1 LILFKLFI
9 YLFYIDFVSEIK
21 DKDGITVYANDYIDE
36 IGNVE
41 SNRFQ
46 VLAVGKAPSF
56 YHEEMTEE
64 KQPQTGAHE
73 IGHGLG
79 LRHEV
84 IGTDESID
92 GISVPEGNLMRGWSG
107 GQGLE
112 INMEQLRKIE
122 SILPEEE
129 K

>member
-1 LILFKLFI
+1 MILFKLFI

-21 DKDGITVYANDYIDE
+21 DKDGTTVYANGYTDE
-36 IGNVE
+36 FGNVE

-46 VLAVGKAPSF
+46 VLAVGEAPSF
-56 YHEEMTEE
+56 YHEEKKEE
-64 KQPQTGAHE
+64 KQPKTGAHE

-92 GISVPEGNLMRGWSG
+92 GISVPEGNLMR
-107 GQGLE
+107 
-112 INMEQLRKIE
+112 
-122 SILPEEE
+122 
-129 K
+129 